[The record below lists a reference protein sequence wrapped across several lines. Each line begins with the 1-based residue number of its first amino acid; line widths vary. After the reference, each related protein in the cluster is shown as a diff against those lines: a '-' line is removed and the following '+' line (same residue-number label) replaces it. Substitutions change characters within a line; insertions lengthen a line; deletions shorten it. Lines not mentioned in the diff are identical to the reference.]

1 MVNMDDK
8 RTPEEE
14 LLENEHRKI
23 EAEKKERAIRYQD
36 RFTGKEKIATGEG
49 TKIKSYDQI
58 RATTVKMKEGKGYR
72 VFTIFNTALMI
83 VISIVTLFPF
93 MYLVAQS
100 FSSNTAIDKG
110 LIYLW
115 PVEFNITTY
124 VSIIQKGEF
133 LKYYGNTVIYTLV
146 GTFFSLFL
154 TSFIAYPLSKT
165 HLRANKIITPIVIFT
180 MYFGAGLVPNY
191 VLMMRLG
198 LRETVAA
205 FLLPGMIGTF
215 YVLLMRAFFIN
226 TPRELEEAGE
236 LDGLSP
242 FGVFF
247 RIVIPLSKPI
257 IATMTLF
264 YAVSYWNG
272 WFNAFLY
279 LNSVREKWPVAWY
292 LRTIIVGASTS
303 SDPGQVSAETQ
314 QVAANIKSCAMVLMV
329 IPIVCAYP
337 IVQRYYVQ
345 GMTLGSVKE

>member
-1 MVNMDDK
+1 MVMSDKK

-14 LLENEHRKI
+14 MLETEHRKI

-36 RFTGKEKIATGEG
+36 QFTGKEKIATGEG

-58 RATTVKMKEGKGYR
+58 RSSGIKMKESRGYR
-72 VFTIFNTALMI
+72 VFTVFNTMLMV

-93 MYLVAQS
+93 IYLVAQS

-110 LIYLW
+110 MVFLW

-124 VSIIQKGEF
+124 VSILRKGEF
-133 LKYYGNTVIYTLV
+133 IKFYGNTIAYTII
-146 GTFFSLFL
+146 GTILSLFF

-165 HLRANKIITPIVIFT
+165 YLRANKFFTPFVIFT
-180 MYFGAGLVPNY
+180 MYFGAGLIPNY
-191 VLMMRLG
+191 TLMVRFG
-198 LRETVAA
+198 LKGTVAA
-205 FLLPGMIGTF
+205 FIIPGMVGTF

-226 TPRELEEAGE
+226 TPKELEEAGE

-242 FGVFF
+242 IGVFF
-247 RIVIPLSKPI
+247 KIVIPLSKPI

-272 WFNAFLY
+272 WFNAYLY
-279 LNSVREKWPVAWY
+279 LGSEREKWPVAWY

-329 IPIVCAYP
+329 IPIILAYP